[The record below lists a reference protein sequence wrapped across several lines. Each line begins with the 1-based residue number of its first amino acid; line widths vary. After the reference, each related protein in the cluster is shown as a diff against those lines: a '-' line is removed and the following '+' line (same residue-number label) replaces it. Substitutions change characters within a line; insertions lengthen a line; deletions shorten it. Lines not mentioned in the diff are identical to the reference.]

1 MNVIFL
7 GAPGAGK
14 GTIAKRLAEHAN
26 ILHVSTGDI
35 FREHVSNQTE
45 LGQQVQS
52 ILDQGGLVP
61 DTLTTEI
68 ICQRLTAPDAT
79 GGYILDG
86 FPRTI
91 AQATALEKIAN
102 IDLALYFSLA
112 EEVVIA
118 RLSGRRLHPGSGR
131 IYHIKYNPPRIPDQ
145 DDLTGEP
152 LIQRPDDQENTIRA
166 RLKSYRDQTAPLIDF
181 YRQRK
186 LLATIDAAPQPE
198 QVFKA
203 TLSALHNT
211 D

>member
-14 GTIAKRLAEHAN
+14 GTIAKRLAAHTN
-26 ILHVSTGDI
+26 MLHISTGDI
-35 FREHVSNQTE
+35 FREHISNQTE
-45 LGQQVQS
+45 LGHQVQS

-61 DTLTTEI
+61 DTLTIEI
-68 ICQRLTAPDAT
+68 MRQHLAKSDTDA
-79 GGYILDG
+79 GYILDG

-91 AQATALEKIAN
+91 EQATALENIAS
-102 IDLALYFSLA
+102 IDKVLYFSLD
-112 EEVVIA
+112 EEAVIT

-131 IYHIKYNPPRIPDQ
+131 IYHIQYNPPKIPDQ
-145 DDLTGEP
+145 DNLTGEP
-152 LIQRPDDQENTIRA
+152 LVQRPDDQEDTIRA

-186 LLATIDAAPQPE
+186 LLATIDAAPKPD

-203 TLSALHNT
+203 TLNALHNT